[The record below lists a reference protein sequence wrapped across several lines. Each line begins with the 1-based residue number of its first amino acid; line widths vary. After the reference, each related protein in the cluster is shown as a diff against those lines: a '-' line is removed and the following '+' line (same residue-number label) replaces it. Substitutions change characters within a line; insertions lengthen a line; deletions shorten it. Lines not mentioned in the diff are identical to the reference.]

1 MFNPLFS
8 FVRKFSHRHLAQI
21 KYIVPEAIQI
31 DKLLVHDEKTMCMK
45 PDVKITLH
53 FDAVED
59 HKEHSM
65 FMTLSNLF
73 ASRLVDFLHKHAQ
86 VITLKVLEF
95 NGFRGILQTSL
106 YTSRIGYTES
116 DASVNRSI

>member
-21 KYIVPEAIQI
+21 KYIVPEAVQI

-53 FDAVED
+53 LDAVED

-86 VITLKVLEF
+86 VIILKVWYLTASEEF
-95 NGFRGILQTSL
+95 FKLVFIQVELDIQNLMLQ
-106 YTSRIGYTES
+106 
-116 DASVNRSI
+116 